1 MISSIVIGLVALMY
15 IIDLVIALV
24 NYNHRNQPIPE
35 IAKDIY
41 DQEKYQKWLSYFME
55 THRFQVIVK
64 TLSTVFLLVLL
75 GFGFFGFLEKLTVSW
90 FSHPILQTLA
100 FLGVFFLINML
111 ISLPFDY
118 YATFVIEEK
127 YGFNKTTR
135 KTFFVDLLKS
145 LLLAA
150 VLGGGL
156 VALLNAIYLEFA
168 NNLWFFV
175 LYAWVILTIVM
186 IILFVL
192 NTKVFVK
199 IFNKLTPLPEGELR
213 EKIHSLAEK
222 VGFNVKAISVMDASK
237 RSTKLNAFFSG
248 LGKTREVVLYDT
260 LVEKLNDEEILSVLA
275 HELGHAVHKD
285 IPRMLALQI
294 AMFGLY
300 AVVIGFILQ
309 SDALAQAFGLS
320 GVHLGFG
327 LLLFSILMAPLDLL
341 ISLPVNAIS
350 RKAEY
355 AADAF
360 AAKYAGKVS
369 TMKALKLLAQENLA
383 NLTPHP
389 VYVKVHYNHP
399 TIPQRLEAIQQKS

>member
-135 KTFFVDLLKS
+135 KTFF
-145 LLLAA
+145 
-150 VLGGGL
+150 
-156 VALLNAIYLEFA
+156 
-168 NNLWFFV
+168 
-175 LYAWVILTIVM
+175 
-186 IILFVL
+186 
-192 NTKVFVK
+192 
-199 IFNKLTPLPEGELR
+199 
-213 EKIHSLAEK
+213 
-222 VGFNVKAISVMDASK
+222 
-237 RSTKLNAFFSG
+237 
-248 LGKTREVVLYDT
+248 
-260 LVEKLNDEEILSVLA
+260 EIGRA
-275 HELGHAVHKD
+275 HV
-285 IPRMLALQI
+285 
-294 AMFGLY
+294 
-300 AVVIGFILQ
+300 
-309 SDALAQAFGLS
+309 
-320 GVHLGFG
+320 
-327 LLLFSILMAPLDLL
+327 
-341 ISLPVNAIS
+341 
-350 RKAEY
+350 
-355 AADAF
+355 
-360 AAKYAGKVS
+360 
-369 TMKALKLLAQENLA
+369 
-383 NLTPHP
+383 
-389 VYVKVHYNHP
+389 
-399 TIPQRLEAIQQKS
+399 